1 MKFKK
6 YLIALLCT
14 FIVVAGTHY
23 LIQQFTAPSS
33 SSSEHPTSGAYQF
46 EGKHNIKNSTYFAAP
61 DFYNMKSNK
70 NLVILSNFKTRQQRT
85 GYTCAPVAAAMVA
98 EHFLGNCPNTE
109 MEIAKI
115 MSTSQYN
122 GTTIKGVVKYFEHLG
137 WNVESSAN
145 NTSPKNYKDFLW
157 FVQQHLH
164 KGIPIIVENVEWGG
178 HYRVIIGYDTMG
190 TDYTGDDVLIMADSF
205 DLADQVQD
213 GYNVENAQK
222 FFYMWFDA
230 KLFSSWEQASP
241 WVAAWPK

>member
-1 MKFKK
+1 MKR
-6 YLIALLCT
+6 YLIVILCA
-14 FIVVAGTHY
+14 FIVIAGVNY
-23 LIQQFTAPSS
+23 LIQQFTAPTTSS
-33 SSSEHPTSGAYQF
+33 NEHPTGGAYQF
-46 EGKHNIKNSTYFAAP
+46 EGKHDVKDSVYFAAP

-70 NLVILSNFKTRQQRT
+70 NLVILSNFKTMQQKT
-85 GYTCAPVAAAMVA
+85 GYTCAPVAAAMVV
-98 EHFLGNCPNTE
+98 EHALGQCPHTE

-122 GTTIKGVVKYFEHLG
+122 GTTIKGVVKYFEELG

-205 DLADQVQD
+205 DLADHVQD

-230 KLFSSWEQASP
+230 KLFSSWDQATP